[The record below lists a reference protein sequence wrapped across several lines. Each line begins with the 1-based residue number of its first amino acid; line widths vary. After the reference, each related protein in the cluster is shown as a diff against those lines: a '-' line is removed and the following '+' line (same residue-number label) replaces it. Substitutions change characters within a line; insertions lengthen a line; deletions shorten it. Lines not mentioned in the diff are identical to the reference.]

1 MLSQGDVRVTGSV
14 PSLEHP
20 QQPQGCDRRGHCS
33 SHTNVADRWECV
45 LYPYGQNN
53 GLKRPSGKNITL
65 WVVCFLSLFLK
76 EFCIK
81 EVHQLGT

>member
-53 GLKRPSGKNITL
+53 GLK
-65 WVVCFLSLFLK
+65 
-76 EFCIK
+76 
-81 EVHQLGT
+81 